1 MKRDHKPKYDG
12 LFPVFT
18 LFEWKQCCKCGQD
31 FRRERGWQ
39 FWTGPFYAG
48 RGGLKYLCRE
58 CAPTE
63 EAACEITKLFRGIPP
78 EVFDYTGAIDKIPK
92 PTIQAYAELMCQ
104 RGDE

>member
-18 LFEWKQCCKCGQD
+18 LFEWHQCCKCGQD
-31 FRRERGWQ
+31 FRRERGWR
-39 FWTGPFYAG
+39 FWTGPFYSG
-48 RGGLKYLCRE
+48 CGVLKYLCRE

-63 EAACEITKLFRGIPP
+63 DDAHRVQETGVGKPGSIPP
-78 EVFDYTGAIDKIPK
+78 LRRPRQD
-92 PTIQAYAELMCQ
+92 AEWDTPAP

>member
-1 MKRDHKPKYDG
+1 MKRDHKPKYEG

-18 LFEWKQCCKCGQD
+18 LFGWKQCCKCGMD

-58 CAPTE
+58 CAPSEEVAYEIANLHIEPPTE
-63 EAACEITKLFRGIPP
+63 RPKGPP
-78 EVFDYTGAIDKIPK
+78 PPPPPTANTSSTG
-92 PTIQAYAELMCQ
+92 T
-104 RGDE
+104 

>member
-18 LFEWKQCCKCGQD
+18 FFEWKQCCKCGQD

-39 FWTGPFYAG
+39 FWTGPYYAG
-48 RGGLKYLCRE
+48 RGVLKHLCRE

-63 EAACEITKLFRGIPP
+63 DDAQREREASA
-78 EVFDYTGAIDKIPK
+78 FDFTGAIDRVPKI
-92 PTIQAYAELMCQ
+92 TLAAYVESMCE